1 MHLSY
6 STTGPKGRFTPVSLS
21 GSTGNGGVIEAY
33 IGAQEGA
40 TMAPASTRTMTF
52 RVALASNIPV
62 SKTSPVMA
70 FEAYLDQVNSASG
83 SGSTLADT
91 HVANVMVPGA
101 APTNTMTYVLIGVG
115 VLVVVL
121 LVIVLS
127 LLWRRRKA
135 ASRSRARA
143 GGGDDALNAS
153 LASSRSEGLR
163 AANRTA
169 GGTEKSQ
176 AGR

>member
-1 MHLSY
+1 MLQGHPAFCRRRRQPGAPDLLDD
-6 STTGPKGRFTPVSLS
+6 GAKGRFTPVDLS

-52 RVALASNIPV
+52 RVAFASNIPV

-83 SGSTLADT
+83 SGTTLAET
-91 HVANVMVPGA
+91 HVTKIMVPGV
-101 APTNTMTYVLIGVG
+101 APTNTMMYVLIGMG

-121 LVIVLS
+121 LVIVLG
-127 LLWRRRKA
+127 LLWRRRKKHREEPAPEPA
-135 ASRSRARA
+135 A
-143 GGGDDALNAS
+143 
-153 LASSRSEGLR
+153 
-163 AANRTA
+163 AATP
-169 GGTEKSQ
+169 
-176 AGR
+176 